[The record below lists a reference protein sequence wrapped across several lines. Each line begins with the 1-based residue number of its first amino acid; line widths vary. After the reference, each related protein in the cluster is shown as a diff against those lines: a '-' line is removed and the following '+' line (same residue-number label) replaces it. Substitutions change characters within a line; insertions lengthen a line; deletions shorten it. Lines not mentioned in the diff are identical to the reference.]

1 MPDTLL
7 SLSGDMCS
15 SQLCGDYQPNS
26 NSDLDLDGPTDKNA
40 AWAGI
45 AVVVVV
51 VAVGA
56 GVWYGIRRRKRSRG
70 GHDSVATGAN
80 KSTRFAWA
88 AFWPRRRTEQSVESG
103 PIDESNDKQQQR
115 DSLASNLKRTPIDT
129 SQVDAPPVAKL
140 SPRLKHPDPGQYP
153 MLPLHHSQLQ
163 STETLTSLPPESHN
177 PSPNPRV
184 SSSSSH
190 RSSGSS
196 SRIDIPPPGLGPP
209 IYQSP
214 TPLPSPLPI
223 AHSPSTPS
231 SPPPP
236 PPSQN

>member
-51 VAVGA
+51 VA
-56 GVWYGIRRRKRSRG
+56 RSRG

-129 SQVDAPPVAKL
+129 SSRCSPIAKL

-184 SSSSSH
+184 SLSSSH

-209 IYQSP
+209 IYQSL
-214 TPLPSPLPI
+214 PLAFSLAI